1 MCNGVHLP
9 ADPNE
14 AVVNSS
20 IEVARQLS
28 RPTTGDLSERTTP
41 KYSAR
46 SFFVTFSGRMKEEKN
61 INQPLTLLAL
71 PPLFSTN
78 HYQYVLV
85 LNPLKLRSIHVG

>member
-1 MCNGVHLP
+1 MSNGVHLQ

-46 SFFVTFSGRMKEEKN
+46 SFFVTIRGRMKEEKKITTL
-61 INQPLTLLAL
+61 INL
-71 PPLFSTN
+71 
-78 HYQYVLV
+78 
-85 LNPLKLRSIHVG
+85 

>member
-1 MCNGVHLP
+1 MSNGVHLQ

-28 RPTTGDLSERTTP
+28 RPTTGDLSERITP

-46 SFFVTFSGRMKEEKN
+46 SFFVTITGRMKEEKKITTL
-61 INQPLTLLAL
+61 INL
-71 PPLFSTN
+71 
-78 HYQYVLV
+78 
-85 LNPLKLRSIHVG
+85 